1 MSLIRA
7 GSRHMEALGNKFML
21 EAPTPNKKHS
31 EQMWFFTF
39 LFIKHFVLNLYFLL
53 NKKFY
58 LLPKVRLHFTICY
71 VFERSHLW
79 SSSMHLFDQ
88 KYRTNYNIVKL

>member
-53 NKKFY
+53 RKKFY
-58 LLPKVRLHFTICY
+58 LLPKVWTL
-71 VFERSHLW
+71 
-79 SSSMHLFDQ
+79 
-88 KYRTNYNIVKL
+88 YN